1 MVTQKKLI
9 VTVCKDAQFR
19 GYLIAPRCYNKVIE
33 NQIEIFIMLSGN
45 QLIST
50 IKSLPDADIK
60 QVVKTCGYTSIQKN
74 GTEKLNFTDF
84 YVAVLKAKGSL

>member
-9 VTVCKDAQFR
+9 VTVHIDAHFR
-19 GYLIAPRCYNKVIE
+19 GYLIAPRCYNRVIE

-74 GTEKLNFTDF
+74 GTEKLNFNDF